1 MKRYRLAVLKGILVL
16 SGFLLCI
23 SNAIAQRYVFRATWG
38 DLGSANTSIARA
50 GGLYAYSD
58 GSYIVTETQT
68 NRLHRFSQAGV
79 LIDSFG
85 GTGTGDGQFWGPS
98 SPVALSDGTLYIG
111 DYLNE
116 RVQVFSPTGT
126 YLWQF
131 DGSTSTGGKFGKPHS
146 LAVDSDDNVYI
157 LAQGASYDVSVYT
170 KEGVFIRRWTP
181 ASNSAVAQGIAIGKN
196 GLVYV
201 GWSQGG
207 RISVHQK
214 DGTLVRYIFGNENGD
229 TQLSG
234 VLGLKTDANGNLY
247 VADTYNHQVRVFNA
261 AGTQI
266 AKLGTKGTGP
276 GKLERPIDVQPCS
289 DGKILVTDEQNACIQ
304 VFDYD
309 LPDYKKVAT
318 FSGNG
323 TGDIAYSLP
332 ATIDISPSK
341 DIYLIDY
348 NNLRVAR
355 YGASFD
361 FKSQWLMQQPGA
373 SFLNLA
379 CAPDGTIYTSV
390 VTPNG
395 TDRIN
400 HYSADGV
407 LLGSFGSTGSGNGQ
421 FYVPR
426 GLAIT
431 QTGII
436 YVVDCHNHRIEA
448 FDLAGN
454 YLFEWGGYGSGN
466 SQFVFPTQVAT
477 DANGLVYIMDRDN
490 SRVQVFSPD
499 GVFLRKWGSAGS
511 GPGQFSSAEG
521 IRIDKFG
528 NVLVADHRNGRV
540 QKFNSM
546 GLYLGQFGLDGTSGG
561 LLNFPIGMAEDDKG
575 FIYVS
580 EHHANRIH
588 KYKPVYESVPPVSS
602 IAISGSSIIK
612 NWYNTAISVTVTADD
627 GLSGTGV
634 AKIHTSINNATE
646 LITYGDSVTLT
657 LTDAGNYVVTY
668 FAIDN
673 EDNQESP
680 KSTSVGIDTV
690 KPQTVYNRV
699 NGTLELSATD
709 SDSGVSRV
717 MYRTN
722 AGSWLEYSSPI
733 SDAVH
738 TIEFYAVDLAGN
750 VETAQKVTVNPGI
763 TAITTSNT
771 RFVGGSGLIGTVTL
785 EGPAPLGGSIV
796 TLTSSRSDILSV
808 PDSVLVP
815 EGSTSTEFDI
825 EALPVSADS
834 SVLISGE
841 LYETTGSILV
851 TVMTPTP
858 VVVTFSQNPV
868 IAGNQVTGTVNISGP
883 APLGGSIVRLA
894 SSSLSALVPTS
905 VTIPAGQMTATFAVA
920 TNLVSNDTSA
930 VLSATVYGVRVKS
943 TLSILGPKVTSVT
956 VASTNVASAATTTG
970 TVTLSTNAPVGGK
983 VVTLSSSN
991 AGVASV
997 PVSVTVPAGSNT
1009 ATFTITAG
1017 TVAANTAVTITAT
1030 TNSSSGTATVTITP
1044 PAAALSGITTNVA
1057 AATGGVAVTGT
1068 VTLTRAAPTGG
1079 AVIVLASSPTTVGTV
1094 PASVTVPAGA
1104 TSVTFTITTRTVTA
1118 ASTLTVT
1125 GTYLGVAKTA
1135 SITVNPVRLVS
1146 ILTLNPT
1153 SVRGGTNSTG
1163 TVTLTGPATE
1173 AVVVT
1178 LTSGTTTVARVPASV
1193 TVPAGATTVTFT
1205 ITTLTQTAT
1214 RTSVITAR
1222 TGTTSRTA
1230 TLTVTR

>member
-1 MKRYRLAVLKGILVL
+1 MDRYRLAFLKGILLL

-23 SNAIAQRYVFRATWG
+23 SNAFAQRYVFRATWG
-38 DLGSANTSIARA
+38 DLGAANTTITRA

-68 NRLHRFSQAGV
+68 NRLHRFSPAGA

-98 SPVALSDGTLYIG
+98 SPVAVSDGTLYIG

-116 RVQVFSPTGT
+116 RVQVFSPNGT

-131 DGSTSTGGKFGKPHS
+131 DGSASTSGKFGKPHS
-146 LAVDSDDNVYI
+146 LAVDSDDNIYI

-170 KEGVFIRRWTP
+170 KDGVFIRRWTP

-229 TQLSG
+229 IQLSG
-234 VLGLKTDANGNLY
+234 VLGLKTDTNGNLY

-261 AGTQI
+261 AGAQI
-266 AKLGTKGTGP
+266 AKFGTKGTGP

-309 LPDYKKVAT
+309 LPDYKNVAT
-318 FSGNG
+318 YTGNG
-323 TGDIAYSLP
+323 AGDTPYSWP

-341 DIYLIDY
+341 DIYIIDY
-348 NNLRVAR
+348 NNLRIAR
-355 YGASFD
+355 YGAGFD
-361 FKSQWLMQQPGA
+361 FRSQWRIQEPGA
-373 SFLNLA
+373 SYLNLA
-379 CAPDGTIYTSV
+379 CAPDGSIYASV

-395 TDRIN
+395 TDRID
-400 HYSADGV
+400 HYSADGT
-407 LLGSFGSTGSGNGQ
+407 LLGSFGSTGTGNGQ

-431 QTGII
+431 QSGIV
-436 YVVDCHNHRIEA
+436 YVVDCHNHRVQA
-448 FDLAGN
+448 FDMAGK
-454 YLFEWGGYGSGN
+454 YLFQWGGYGSGN

-490 SRVQVFSPD
+490 NRVQVFTSD
-499 GVFLRKWGSAGS
+499 GVFVRKWGTAGT
-511 GPGQFSSAEG
+511 GPGQFLSAEG

-528 NVLVADHRNGRV
+528 NVLVADRGAGRI
-540 QKFNSM
+540 QKFSNS
-546 GLYLGQFGLDGTSGG
+546 GVFLGQFGLNGTIGG
-561 LLNFPIGMAEDDKG
+561 VLNFPIGIAEDDSG
-575 FIYVS
+575 YLFVS
-580 EHHANRIH
+580 EHHANKIH
-588 KYKPVYESVPPVSS
+588 KYRPFYETQPPVTS
-602 IAISGSSIIK
+602 ISVNDSGDIK
-612 NWYNTAISVTVTADD
+612 NWYNNALTIKLTGND
-627 GLSGTGV
+627 GLNGTGV
-634 AKIHTSINNATE
+634 AEVHAVVNGGTE
-646 LITYGDSVTLT
+646 TIVTGDTLSLT
-657 LTDAGNYVVTY
+657 LSSAGSYVLSY
-668 FAIDN
+668 FSVDN
-673 EDNQESP
+673 DENRETP
-680 KSTSVGIDTV
+680 NTKTIGIDLV
-690 KPQTVYNRV
+690 NPQSSLLRA
-699 NGTLELSATD
+699 NGTLLLSATD
-709 SDSGVSRV
+709 GDSGVSRL
-717 MYRTN
+717 MYRINGGIWQT
-722 AGSWLEYSSPI
+722 YTVPI
-733 SDAVH
+733 SDNVH
-738 TIEFYAVDLAGN
+738 TVEFYAVDNVGN
-750 VETAQKVTVNPGI
+750 IESSQQVMVNPGI
-763 TAITTSNT
+763 AAISISNT
-771 RFVGGSGLIGTVTL
+771 RFVGGTGLIGTLTL
-785 EGPAPLGGSIV
+785 EGPAPVGGSTV
-796 TLTSSRSDILSV
+796 TLLSSRPEILTV
-808 PDSVLVP
+808 PPSVLVP
-815 EGSTSTEFDI
+815 EGATSVEFDI
-825 EALPVSADS
+825 DAIALTSDT
-834 SVLISGE
+834 SVAITAQ
-841 LYETTGSILV
+841 LYETTASCLV
-851 TVMTPTP
+851 TVMAPAP
-858 VVVTFSQNPV
+858 VAISFGSSQVVGGTQVQTTV
-868 IAGNQVTGTVNISGP
+868 IISGP
-883 APLGGSIVRLA
+883 APVGGCTVSLG
-894 SSSLSALVPTS
+894 SSSLAAIPPSSVFIPEGQVMATVAISTS
-905 VTIPAGQMTATFAVA
+905 NI
-920 TNLVSNDTSA
+920 SNDTS
-930 VLSATVYGVRVKS
+930 VVITATLFGVRAKS

-956 VASTNVASAATTTG
+956 VANASIASATTTTG

-991 AGVASV
+991 TGVATV

-1017 TVAANTAVTITAT
+1017 TVVANTAVTITAS
-1030 TNSSSGTATVTITP
+1030 TNGSSGTATVTVTP
-1044 PAAALSGITTNVA
+1044 PAAALSTLTTNVS

-1079 AVIVLASSPTTVGTV
+1079 AVVTLASSSTTIGTV

-1104 TSVTFTITTRTVTA
+1104 TTATFTITTRAVTA
-1118 ASTLTVT
+1118 ASTLTIT
-1125 GTYLGVAKTA
+1125 GTYLGVAKTV
-1135 SITVNPVRLVS
+1135 SITVNPIRLVS
-1146 ILTLNPT
+1146 TLTLNPT
-1153 SVRGGTNSTG
+1153 SVKGGTNSTG

-1193 TVPAGATTVTFT
+1193 TVPAGATTATFT
-1205 ITTLTQTAT
+1205 ITTLAQTAT